1 MKKTVLIG
9 VSSLVLATSVL
20 AGCGK
25 ESSTA
30 ASGGSSQTIS
40 MSQVSKVT
48 VNGDQLSEKELKQY
62 IKDYMEIKESNI
74 LDLNLDTQSAIKNI
88 ALRDALLKDLGMT
101 QEQFN
106 KNYDENLKFLK
117 ELKKR
122 DPNDKAT
129 IQSKGLYLHQTLGGE
144 YAKKYLL
151 NDSTLKKLSNSVNGE
166 EKKAYDQLFQTVKA
180 DMKNNRGNSKLTF
193 FDAYSLYYVAQK
205 YEVVDMLKYQQKQ
218 INKSSVK
225 GIKLTKL
232 KDDEV
237 ML

>member
-30 ASGGSSQTIS
+30 ASGGTSQTIS

-62 IKDYMEIKESNI
+62 IKEYMEIKESNI

-88 ALRDALLKDLGMT
+88 ALRDALLKDLSMT
-101 QEQFN
+101 QEQFD
-106 KNYDENLKFLK
+106 KSFDENYKFTT
-117 ELKKR
+117 EQNKK
-122 DPNDKAT
+122 DPSRKIT
-129 IQSKGLYLHQTLGGE
+129 VQSKGLFLHQTLGGE

-151 NDSTLKKLSNSVNGE
+151 NDTTLEKLSNSIKGE
-166 EKKAYDQLFQTVKA
+166 DKQPYKELLKVVKA
-180 DMKNNRGNSKLTF
+180 DMKTNPDSSKLTF
-193 FDAYSLYYVAQK
+193 FDAYSLYYLAQK
-205 YEVVDMLKYQQKQ
+205 YEVVDMLKYQQEQ
-218 INKSSVK
+218 INKSSIK